1 MRATKETEPTPMN
14 RTVVERRSDRELVVT
29 RTVNGPARLLFEAW
43 TKPEL
48 LKRWWAPCSPSQ
60 DGSSSGRLRLTR
72 AQAAQG
78 LRRSFV
84 I

>member
-1 MRATKETEPTPMN
+1 MRATKEREPASTN

-43 TKPEL
+43 TKPEIRETMEQL
-48 LKRWWAPCSPSQ
+48 NSRL
-60 DGSSSGRLRLTR
+60 SGE
-72 AQAAQG
+72 
-78 LRRSFV
+78 